1 MPLRTSTVLS
11 HWHQL
16 FEGFSTST
24 QEFYTAVEEAIRRRE
39 LPEVTTSRVMW
50 KEGGIASADREYLRV
65 ERRRIAFDICSAPY
79 GGGHFFSWCRSRASR
94 PATDSSRPSAS
105 SSGRSSSSASSDAAM
120 LPLVRSSCIG
130 GIFAFVFPF
139 LGLPLLL
146 LFLGYLVHEGTLG
159 DEEWVLSL
167 PILGWLY
174 LITFNPNTYYRLD
187 TAMMF
192 RDSVRS
198 AVEEVVNQVR
208 EAKGLRALGVSDFRP
223 HEERGAAS

>member
-1 MPLRTSTVLS
+1 MRPRDSTVLS

-24 QEFYTAVEEAIRRRE
+24 QEFYAAVEEAIRRRE
-39 LPEVTTSRVMW
+39 LPEVTTSRVLW

-79 GGGHFFSWCRSRASR
+79 GRGHFFSWWLARIPPRFGLLVTLGLLLGSFFVI
-94 PATDSSRPSAS
+94 
-105 SSGRSSSSASSDAAM
+105 GLLNAAL
-120 LPLVRSSCIG
+120 LPLVRGSCIG
-130 GIFAFVFPF
+130 GLFAFVFPF

-174 LITFNPNTYYRLD
+174 AIAFNPITYYRLD

-223 HEERGAAS
+223 HEERGTAS

>member
-1 MPLRTSTVLS
+1 MSSTPQGVLS

-39 LPEVTTSRVMW
+39 LPEVTTSRVLW
-50 KEGGIASADREYLRV
+50 KEGGIASAEREYLRV

-79 GGGHFFSWCRSRASR
+79 GGGHFFSWWLARIPPRYGLL
-94 PATDSSRPSAS
+94 ATLGVLVGSL
-105 SSGRSSSSASSDAAM
+105 AALGILY
-120 LPLVRSSCIG
+120 LPLSHMLRGSCLG
-130 GIFAFVFPF
+130 AIFGLAFPIV
-139 LGLPLLL
+139 GLPLTL
-146 LFLGYLVHEGTLG
+146 LFLGYLVNEGNLG

-174 LITFNPNTYYRLD
+174 ALAFNPNTYYRLD
-187 TAMMF
+187 TALMF

-198 AVEEVVNQVR
+198 AVEEVVNQVM
-208 EAKGLRALGVSDFRP
+208 EAKGLRALGISDFQP
-223 HEERGAAS
+223 HEERGTAS